1 MIFKLPSQ
9 HQSQQVSQKVSRVP
23 PKKKVPVR
31 KFVPRYRQCLETLV
45 GTSDLMND
53 GIRQIDVDEIV
64 FGFPCT
70 ETIGLE
76 DMEQIFHHRELGIS
90 VMHSY
95 IR

>member
-1 MIFKLPSQ
+1 M
-9 HQSQQVSQKVSRVP
+9 SQKVGRVP
-23 PKKKVPVR
+23 PKKRVPVR
-31 KFVPRYRQCLETLV
+31 KFVPRFRQCLETLV
-45 GTSDLMND
+45 GTSDLMNG
-53 GIRQIDVDEIV
+53 GIRQMDMDACV

-76 DMEQIFHHRELGIS
+76 DMEQIFHHRELGVS